1 MQKILGETLM
11 PRRKPVFRLPKQIS
25 ILGRVYIVKRVRMH
39 DYGCCDPTT
48 AEIHVRR
55 GLKGDDLSSTFL
67 HECIHAILYESGVEH
82 RWDDAN
88 FTESVVR
95 ALDNGLSRAFDT
107 NSLLVRK

>member
-1 MQKILGETLM
+1 VVVSAAWWWCPLVFFGSGEVLKSVEEHK
-11 PRRKPVFRLPKQIS
+11 RR
-25 ILGRVYIVKRVRMH
+25 
-39 DYGCCDPTT
+39 
-48 AEIHVRR
+48 
-55 GLKGDDLSSTFL
+55 LKGDDLSSTFL
-67 HECIHAILYESGVEH
+67 HEVIHAILYESGVEH